1 MTIKKLLRTLS
12 RRLMHPP
19 TGHRRRYRQRGFT
32 LPLVLGMGL
41 IMMVVA
47 LTLISRSQLDV
58 STASLQKQTQQAF
71 AVAEGGMARTL
82 GLLNG
87 NYQILLRRTYNPVNP
102 NTGRR
107 YLIDRAVDPSKVG
120 QPNVGQPNTDP
131 RQRNTDGID
140 ATPVDEWNAAS
151 LGDAVPPCFTLNNV
165 TDILLNG
172 QIGTPVQGN
181 YRILAYL
188 YDQPTETGH
197 LLIEGRLAN
206 NSPANAY
213 VLQKMKITDR
223 NVPANFPGLLAQR
236 INLGNNDVFG
246 AVNGN
251 VICTNANN
259 CKVPADQCVN
269 GQPTNAGLRQAVG
282 ALNNSIIHGTIAVNK
297 IELPPFPTPP
307 PTVNP
312 SGNPPVN
319 GDVQAPDPSDL
330 RNFLMKRKDYVDGTN
345 SNDRYSQ
352 GAYNLGN
359 IGEMTLPRPDDRPY
373 VDTSLPAEHPDRIY
387 YAYRVNDINLSGN
400 NNLTI
405 NTSRWPVRLFV
416 SGNISLSGQAGIR
429 NICRPSP
436 NSSPSPDSD
445 DTCRRGA
452 KMGLPS
458 EVIPCGKNTRCSIGT
473 PDRLRIYGNPPD
485 PNNAVTD
492 QQFTLSG
499 GSTAGSLFVYA
510 PDAKVGI
517 NGGSS
522 SPDIVG
528 AVWAKEWNG
537 SNSNNAEIYVPDRL
551 PEDLGEAYQNS
562 SIVVARTTE
571 ASNWNRLAQ
580 Y

>member
-1 MTIKKLLRTLS
+1 MAIKKLLRTLS
-12 RRLMHPP
+12 RRFMHPP

-102 NTGRR
+102 NTNQP
-107 YLIDRAVDPSKVG
+107 YLINRAADASKVG
-120 QPNVGQPNTDP
+120 QPNTA
-131 RQRNTDGID
+131 GI
-140 ATPVDEWNAAS
+140 AVTAVNEWTAAS

-172 QIGTPVQGN
+172 QIGTPAQGN

-213 VLQKMKITDR
+213 VLQKMVITDR
-223 NVPANFPGLLAQR
+223 NVPANFPGLLAQS

-246 AVNGN
+246 TVNGN

-259 CKVPADQCVN
+259 CQVPPSQCVN

-282 ALNNSIIHGTIAVNK
+282 ALNNSIVEGTIAVNK

-319 GDVQAPDPSDL
+319 GNVQAPNPSDL
-330 RNFLMKRKDYVDGTN
+330 RNFLTSRTQNDGTN

-373 VDTSLPAEHPDRIY
+373 VDTSLPVGHPDRIY
-387 YAYRVNDINLSGN
+387 YAYRVNNINLSGN

-429 NICRPSP
+429 NTCSP
-436 NSSPSPDSD
+436 NS
-445 DTCRRGA
+445 DTCGSGA
-452 KMGLPS
+452 NMGLPS
-458 EVIPCGKNTRCSIGT
+458 EVGT

-485 PNNAVTD
+485 PNNVVTD

-510 PDAKVGI
+510 PDARVGI
-517 NGGSS
+517 NGGSNT
-522 SPDIVG
+522 PDIFG

-537 SNSNNAEIYVPDRL
+537 SNSNNAEISVPDRL
-551 PEDLGEAYQNS
+551 PEALGAAYQNS

>member
-1 MTIKKLLRTLS
+1 MSTIKKLLRTLS
-12 RRLMHPP
+12 RQLSHPVA
-19 TGHRRRYRQRGFT
+19 GHRRRRQRGFT

-102 NTGRR
+102 KTNQP
-107 YLIDRAVDPSKVG
+107 YLISRAADASKVG
-120 QPNVGQPNTDP
+120 QPNTA
-131 RQRNTDGID
+131 GI
-140 ATPVDEWNAAS
+140 AVTPVNEWTAAS
-151 LGDAVPPCFTLNNV
+151 LGNAVPPCFTLENV

-172 QIGTPVQGN
+172 QIGNPAQGN

-188 YDQPTETGH
+188 YDAPTETGH

-206 NSPANAY
+206 NSTANAY
-213 VLQKMKITDR
+213 VLQKMVITDR
-223 NVPANFPGLLAQR
+223 NIPANFPGLLAQS

-246 AVNGN
+246 TVNGN

-259 CKVPADQCVN
+259 CQVPADQCVN
-269 GQPTNAGLRQAVG
+269 GQPTNAGLRAAVG
-282 ALNNSIIHGTIAVNK
+282 ALNNAIIHGTIAINP

-307 PTVNP
+307 PIVGT
-312 SGNPPVN
+312 GNPPIR
-319 GDVQAPDPSDL
+319 GDVAAPAGSEL
-330 RNFLMKRKDYVDGTN
+330 AQELTKTETDGTTN
-345 SNDRYSQ
+345 SNGRYSE

-359 IGEMTLPRPDDRPY
+359 IGAGSYPRPGDRPY
-373 VDTSLPAEHPDRIY
+373 VDTSLPVGHPDRIF
-387 YAYRVNDINLSGN
+387 YAYRVGNINLSGN
-400 NNLTI
+400 NTLTI
-405 NTSRWPVRLFV
+405 NTSRFPVRLFV
-416 SGNISLSGQAGIR
+416 TGNISLSGQAGIR
-429 NICRPSP
+429 NIC
-436 NSSPSPDSD
+436 SPDSA
-445 DTCRRGA
+445 TCGNQA
-452 KMGLPS
+452 NMGLPS
-458 EVIPCGKNTRCSIGT
+458 GIGT

-492 QQFTLSG
+492 QQFTISG
-499 GSTAGSLFVYA
+499 GSTAGSVFIYA
-510 PDAKVGI
+510 PDARVGI
-517 NGGSS
+517 NGGSRN
-522 SPDIVG
+522 PDIYG

-537 SNSNNAEIYVPDRL
+537 SSSNNAEISVPDRL
-551 PEDLGEAYQNS
+551 PEALGSAYAQA

-571 ASNWNRLAQ
+571 ARNWNRLAQ

>member
-87 NYQILLRRTYNPVNP
+87 NYQILLRHTYNPVNP
-102 NTGRR
+102 NTGQP
-107 YLIDRAVDPSKVG
+107 YLINRAADASKVG
-120 QPNVGQPNTDP
+120 QPNTA
-131 RQRNTDGID
+131 GIRV
-140 ATPVDEWNAAS
+140 TPVNEWTAAS
-151 LGDAVPPCFTLNNV
+151 LGDAVPPCFTLDNV

-172 QIGTPVQGN
+172 QIGDPVQGN

-223 NVPANFPGLLAQR
+223 NVPANFPGLLAQS
-236 INLGNNDVFG
+236 ITLGNNDVFG
-246 AVNGN
+246 TVNGN

-259 CKVPADQCVN
+259 CQVPADQCVN
-269 GQPTNAGLRQAVG
+269 GQPTNAGLRQAVH
-282 ALNNSIIHGTIAVNK
+282 ALNNSIIEGTIAVNK

-319 GDVQAPDPSDL
+319 E
-330 RNFLMKRKDYVDGTN
+330 
-345 SNDRYSQ
+345 
-352 GAYNLGN
+352 GAYNLGD

-373 VDTSLPAEHPDRIY
+373 VDTSLPEGHPDRIY
-387 YAYRVNDINLSGN
+387 YAYRVNNINLSGNN

-416 SGNISLSGQAGIR
+416 SGNISLSGKAGIR
-429 NICRPSP
+429 NTC
-436 NSSPSPDSD
+436 SPDSD
-445 DTCRRGA
+445 TCGILA
-452 KMGLPS
+452 NMGLPS
-458 EVIPCGKNTRCSIGT
+458 GIGT

-510 PDAKVGI
+510 PDARVGI

-522 SPDIVG
+522 SPDIFG

-537 SNSNNAEIYVPDRL
+537 SNSNKAEIHVPDRL
-551 PEDLGEAYQNS
+551 PEALGEAYQNS

>member
-102 NTGRR
+102 NTGQP
-107 YLIDRAVDPSKVG
+107 YLINRAADASKVG
-120 QPNVGQPNTDP
+120 QPNTA
-131 RQRNTDGID
+131 GI
-140 ATPVDEWNAAS
+140 AVTAVNEWNTAS

-172 QIGTPVQGN
+172 QIGTPAQGN

-223 NVPANFPGLLAQR
+223 NVPANFPGLLAQS

-246 AVNGN
+246 TVNGN

-259 CKVPADQCVN
+259 CKVPPDQCVN

-282 ALNNSIIHGTIAVNK
+282 ALNNSIIEGTIAVNK

-330 RNFLMKRKDYVDGTN
+330 RKSLMERAQYADGTN

-359 IGEMTLPRPDDRPY
+359 IGAMTLPRPDDRPY

-416 SGNISLSGQAGIR
+416 SGNISLKGEAGIR
-429 NICRPSP
+429 NTC
-436 NSSPSPDSD
+436 SPDSN
-445 DTCRRGA
+445 TCGSGA
-452 KMGLPS
+452 NMGLPS
-458 EVIPCGKNTRCSIGT
+458 GIGT

-522 SPDIVG
+522 SPDIFG

-537 SNSNNAEIYVPDRL
+537 SNSNKAEISVPDRL
-551 PEDLGEAYQNS
+551 PEKLGEAYQNS

>member
-172 QIGTPVQGN
+172 QIGNPVQGN

-319 GDVQAPDPSDL
+319 E
-330 RNFLMKRKDYVDGTN
+330 
-345 SNDRYSQ
+345 
-352 GAYNLGN
+352 GAYNLGD
-359 IGEMTLPRPDDRPY
+359 IGEMTLPRPNDRPY
-373 VDTSLPAEHPDRIY
+373 VDTSLPAEDPDRIY
-387 YAYRVNDINLSGN
+387 YAYRVNNIDLKGN

-416 SGNISLSGQAGIR
+416 SGNISLKGQAGIR
-429 NICRPSP
+429 NICSP
-436 NSSPSPDSD
+436 PDSD
-445 DTCRRGA
+445 TCSKGA
-452 KMGLPS
+452 KMELP
-458 EVIPCGKNTRCSIGT
+458 PGIGT

-537 SNSNNAEIYVPDRL
+537 SSSNNAEIYVPDSL